1 MICKTQ
7 ATWCQPLV
15 HCQRGRWVRT
25 FQIEASSP
33 CSLVRW
39 SEVIIGLRMMFEN
52 DVDDDS
58 GYSLEMGWLCS
69 EIADDWQVLFLW
81 VLPKM
86 TRGKTLKSEKIDGTW
101 RMDGW
106 FFLLL
111 DAVMLLH
118 HRARQPYN
126 MAMML
131 LWPHAKVLQLLTHIK
146 GLWQTNCPFL
156 RHNSNLAT
164 QAYV

>member
-1 MICKTQ
+1 MSAPRSLPARSMSENFPNRGFLPLFSRKMICGKS
-7 ATWCQPLV
+7 W
-15 HCQRGRWVRT
+15 
-25 FQIEASSP
+25 
-33 CSLVRW
+33 
-39 SEVIIGLRMMFEN
+39 FEN

-58 GYSLEMGWLCS
+58 RYSLEMGWLCS
-69 EIADDWQVLFLW
+69 EIADDWQVLFLC

-111 DAVMLLH
+111 DAVMPLH

-131 LWPHAKVLQLLTHIK
+131 L
-146 GLWQTNCPFL
+146 
-156 RHNSNLAT
+156 
-164 QAYV
+164 